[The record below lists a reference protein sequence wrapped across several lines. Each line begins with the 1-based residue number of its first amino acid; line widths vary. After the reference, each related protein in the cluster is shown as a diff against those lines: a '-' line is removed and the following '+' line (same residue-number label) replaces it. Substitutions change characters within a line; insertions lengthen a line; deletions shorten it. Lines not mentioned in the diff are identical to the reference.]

1 MNEQDGASL
10 RTHRAAVVGVGR
22 VGATYAYNLLTKGTV
37 GEIVLVDID
46 RDRTEGEAMDLS
58 HAAPLANPVRI
69 WTGDYEDCR
78 RADVVVLAA
87 GAAQRAG
94 ESRMDLLRR
103 NADIFADVVPKVAG
117 HGVLLVA
124 TNPVD
129 VMTHVAW
136 RLSRMPSHQVIGSGT
151 VLDTARF
158 RHLLGRTLGVD
169 PRNVHAYIIGEHG
182 DSEVAVWSRTTVA
195 GVPLDDFCTRTACPF
210 PQFDR
215 ERIFSATRD
224 AAQDIIA
231 RKGATY
237 YAVAAALS
245 RITEAILHNQ
255 HSVLSVSTLAPKALG
270 LGSVYLS
277 LPAVVGR
284 DGVERVVPLP
294 LSPVEQQALERS
306 AAVLRSAVKE
316 LGYSD

>member
-1 MNEQDGASL
+1 MTRQEESPL
-10 RTHRAAVVGVGR
+10 RTHRTAIVGVGR

-46 RDRTEGEAMDLS
+46 RERTEGEAMDLS

-78 RADVVVLAA
+78 SADVVVLAA
-87 GAAQRAG
+87 GVAQRPG
-94 ESRMDLLRR
+94 QSRLDLLRG
-103 NADIFADVVPKVAG
+103 NADVFADIVPKVVG
-117 HGVLLVA
+117 DGVLLVA

-129 VMTHVAW
+129 VMSQVAW
-136 RLSRMPSHQVIGSGT
+136 KLSGLPSKQVLGSGT

-182 DSEVAVWSRTTVA
+182 DSEVAAWSRTTVA
-195 GVPLDDFCTRTACPF
+195 GVPLDEFCTRTACPF

-215 ERIFSATRD
+215 QRIFAATRD

-237 YAVAAALS
+237 YAVAAALT

-255 HSVLSVSTLAPKALG
+255 HSVLSVSTLAPAELG

-277 LPAVVGR
+277 LPSVVGR

-294 LSPVEQQALERS
+294 LAPDEQQALQRS
-306 AAVLRSAVKE
+306 AAVLANAVEE
-316 LGYSD
+316 LGYSA